1 MPCGTFNLT
10 SKVDDKNLVFISGGI
25 GVTPNMSF
33 LQSLKLDLKRKVT
46 FIQCVKN
53 AENHVFAQKIDELAT
68 SNGNLDSHAFYS
80 KSKTLKNFFQKKN
93 LKNTEIHEGRISGK
107 GLKKIIGGKN
117 FENFEFFVCGP
128 PGFTKCVLK
137 MLEEEMN
144 VPKGQIRF
152 EYFGPQLQ

>member
-33 LQSLKLDLKRKVT
+33 LQSLKLDSKRKVT

-80 KSKTLKNFFQKKN
+80 KSKTKLN

-107 GLKKIIGGKN
+107 GLKKILGKY
-117 FENFEFFVCGP
+117 FENEFFVCGP

>member
-10 SKVDDKNLVFISGGI
+10 SKVDDKDLVFISGGI

-33 LQSLKLDLKRKVT
+33 LQSLKLDSKRKVT

-80 KSKTLKNFFQKKN
+80 KSKTKLN

-107 GLKKIIGGKN
+107 GLKKILGKN
-117 FENFEFFVCGP
+117 FENEFFVCGP